1 MNKKKAPYVMVAGRI
16 LHYVFKAAPFY
27 LIADCIGM
35 ILSSSSFVL
44 GTLSTQ
50 NMFESVT
57 YAIQQG
63 KITDSVIISVM
74 LMTMILIFS
83 ELMNGICNF
92 LAWPANFR
100 IRAAFK
106 ERIHQKIAVIPAIDF
121 ENEATLNLIQK
132 ASQGA
137 ENGIDLY
144 HSISTLLFFY
154 GPYFIIMGIYLYNL
168 RPILALCVFFLFIPM
183 LISQILRKKIFS
195 ELIDKSAPLERKLK
209 HYEKEI
215 YHREYFKETRILGI
229 YSFIKHKYNKTME
242 IFCDKRWKAVCKIQI
257 IEIGLRSLTFLGYS
271 GVLYLLI
278 SSLLQGYITV
288 GAFAAIFSSTNILI
302 AFMTD
307 AVSNYWGG
315 MLESY
320 GSLSNFLHF
329 LDMPND
335 TGRTDDI
342 NFKNGI
348 EILGLSFKYPNS
360 TQNSIENISLKINAG
375 ETIAF
380 VGQNGA
386 GKTTLVKI
394 ITGILSPSEGRV
406 LADGVPITDYCK
418 ESRFKFISGVIQRFG
433 KYKITL
439 KQNIL
444 LSDYKKAFDE
454 KKFQKS
460 LEQADFDLTEKSVK
474 LRDGVETIL
483 SREFGGIDLSGGE
496 WQRVAL
502 ARGLYKDSKLIVL
515 DEPTS
520 AIDPI
525 EESLLYE
532 KFRELAR
539 NKIAILVT
547 HRLGSTKI
555 ADRIV
560 VLDKGKIIEIGTHEQ
575 LMDAKGKYFDMFS
588 SQAKWYVSS

>member
-74 LMTMILIFS
+74 LMTMVLIFS

-106 ERIHQKIAVIPAIDF
+106 ERIHRKIAVIPAIDF

-195 ELIDKSAPLERKLK
+195 ELIDESAPLERKLK

-348 EILGLSFKYPNS
+348 EISGLSFKYPNS

-439 KQNIL
+439 KQNVL
-444 LSDYKKAFDE
+444 LSDCKNSFDE

-460 LEQADFDLTEKSVK
+460 LEQADFDLTEKNARLK
-474 LRDGVETIL
+474 DGVETIL

-555 ADRIV
+555 ADKIV
-560 VLDKGKIIEIGTHEQ
+560 VLDKGRIIEIGTHEQ
-575 LMDAKGKYFDMFS
+575 LMDAKGMYFDMFS